1 MQAPL
6 PKFLPSLVFD
16 DKAEEAARFY
26 TSIFKDSKI
35 HNILHFNEGQ
45 PGPAGSVCLVALQLN
60 GQEFQFANGGSS
72 FRFCEGMSLYMNCD
86 SQEEIDDVWDKLLE
100 GGKAQ
105 ECGWLSDKFGVYWQI
120 APTILWD
127 MMKDPDTTKTHRV
140 LNAIYKMVKLDV
152 AAIKQA
158 YEA

>member
-1 MQAPL
+1 MQTPL
-6 PKFLPSLVFD
+6 PKFLPSLVFN
-16 DKAEEAARFY
+16 DKAEEAAQFY

-35 HNILHFNEGQ
+35 ISVLRFTEDQ

-72 FRFCEGMSLYMNCD
+72 FNFCEGMSLYMNCD

-105 ECGWLSDKFGVYWQI
+105 ECGWLKDKFGVYWQI

-127 MMKDPDTTKTHRV
+127 MMKDPDTAKVHRV
-140 LNAIYKMVKLDV
+140 LNAIYKMVKLDL
-152 AAIKQA
+152 AAIRQA
-158 YEA
+158 YEG